1 MTWLR
6 AEWDRVAGFSLI
18 GVGAL
23 LLVLGYHGVS
33 RTPYVA
39 EQLSYIVSGGV
50 GGLFCLGLGATLLI
64 SADLHD
70 EWRKLDRLEAAVRGE
85 PAVRDEPDLTAAPPR
100 PAENGGQRS
109 TSRRLDT
116 KPLPTSS
123 VVMSSAL
130 AIPLRDYAR
139 RGYTA
144 VGAGMLAAAVFYAVG
159 WQRAA
164 SHADPKIA
172 LEGLVLGSA
181 GLVIAAAASAAGT
194 MWLKRMARLR
204 QTRIMAPWTLAELA
218 RDVSED
224 LPATPRAS
232 DNGKVW
238 VAKGLTRYHRAH
250 CRALV
255 GVSAKEIDRAK
266 VPHALTPCRLCE
278 AE

>member
-39 EQLSYIVSGGV
+39 EQLSYIVSGAV

-85 PAVRDEPDLTAAPPR
+85 PDVSSAPPR
-100 PAENGGQRS
+100 PAENGGQRATS
-109 TSRRLDT
+109 SRRLET
-116 KPLPTSS
+116 KPVSAS
-123 VVMSSAL
+123 GVVMSSAL

-139 RGYTA
+139 RGYAA
-144 VGAGMLAAAVFYAVG
+144 VGAGMVAAAAFYAVG

-172 LEGLVLGSA
+172 LEGLALASA
-181 GLVIAAAASAAGT
+181 GLVVAAAASAGGT
-194 MWLKRMARLR
+194 MWLKRMARMR

-218 RDVSED
+218 REVSED
-224 LPATPRAS
+224 LPAAPRAT

-238 VAKGLTRYHRAH
+238 VAKGLTRYHRAD

-255 GVSAKEIDRAK
+255 GVNAKEMDRAK